1 VIDRRLL
8 LLAAGA
14 FVVASDGTLIV
25 GLLRQIADSI
35 AVSPATA
42 GQAVTVFAAVYALG
56 VPLLIRAARYVGR
69 KQLLL
74 TALALFAFAN
84 AATAA
89 APSLLALLGAR
100 ILAAAS
106 AGVFMATASAIA
118 ADTLPRERRG
128 RGLAAVVGAASAGT
142 ALGVPLGTLLGG
154 AVGWRTAF
162 YGIATLTTVVAV
174 STAAALPPSYEVPRV
189 AAQMPIDRRRILLTL
204 ATTLLW
210 ATGSFT
216 FFTYIAVVL
225 RHTAS
230 VDSSGLAGFLLLFGV
245 AGIGGAGLAGWLTD
259 TKGALPTLTGA
270 LALVT
275 ASLTGLGLTAALAGG
290 GAAIAGSAM
299 SIAVYG
305 IGTWAV
311 TPPQQHRL
319 LEGGGDNRLLLSLN
333 ASAIYAGVALGSAIG
348 GAILAATTSSVAVCL
363 AAAGIELVA
372 LTAIVAGLVLSAP
385 GRTAVVRDIP
395 EHWPR
400 SGRH

>member
-1 VIDRRLL
+1 

-118 ADTLPRERRG
+118 ADTLPPERRG
-128 RGLAAVVGAASAGT
+128 RGLAAVVGAASAAT
-142 ALGVPLGTLLGG
+142 ALGVPLGTFLGG
-154 AVGWRTAF
+154 AIGWRTIF
-162 YGIATLTTVVAV
+162 FGIAALTALVAV
-174 STAAALPPSYEVPRV
+174 GTGVALPPSHKAPLVI
-189 AAQMPIDRRRILLTL
+189 AQTSLRHRRILLTL

-210 ATGSFT
+210 ASGSFT

-225 RHTAS
+225 HHTAS
-230 VDSSGLAGFLLLFGV
+230 VGPAGLAGFLLLFGV
-245 AGIGGAGLAGWLTD
+245 AGIGGAGLSGWLTD
-259 TKGALPTLTGA
+259 RKGALPTLAGA
-270 LALVT
+270 LALVPT
-275 ASLTGLGLTAALAGG
+275 SLGGLALTAALTRG
-290 GAAIAGSAM
+290 GAAIAGSAL
-299 SIAVYG
+299 SVAAYG

-319 LEGGGDNRLLLSLN
+319 LAGGGDNRLVLSLN
-333 ASAIYAGVALGSAIG
+333 ASAIYGGVALGSALG
-348 GAILAATTSSVAVCL
+348 GRILAATSSS
-363 AAAGIELVA
+363 
-372 LTAIVAGLVLSAP
+372 TA
-385 GRTAVVRDIP
+385 
-395 EHWPR
+395 
-400 SGRH
+400 

>member
-1 VIDRRLL
+1 MIDRRLV

-118 ADTLPRERRG
+118 ADTLPPERRG

-174 STAAALPPSYEVPRV
+174 STAAALPPTDEVPRV
-189 AAQMPIDRRRILLTL
+189 AAQTPLDRPRILLTL

-225 RHTAS
+225 GHTAS
-230 VDSSGLAGFLLLFGV
+230 VGSSGLAGFLLLFGV
-245 AGIGGAGLAGWLTD
+245 AGIGGAGLGGWLTD
-259 TKGALPTLTGA
+259 TKGALPTLAGA
-270 LALVT
+270 LALVAT
-275 ASLTGLGLTAALAGG
+275 SLAGLGLTAALAGN
-290 GAAIAGSAM
+290 AAIAWSAM
-299 SIAVYG
+299 SIAAYG

-319 LEGGGDNRLLLSLN
+319 LEGGGDSRLLFALN
-333 ASAIYAGVALGSAIG
+333 ASAIYAGVGLGSAIG
-348 GAILAATTSSVAVCL
+348 GAILAATSSSVAVCL
-363 AAAGIELVA
+363 AAAGIELAA
-372 LTAIVAGLVLSAP
+372 LTAIVAGLILSAP
-385 GRTAVVRDIP
+385 GRTVVRG
-395 EHWPR
+395 H
-400 SGRH
+400 S